1 MKRCFFLLL
10 VAVNVQ
16 AADLLQV
23 HRDAVNF
30 DATFTAARAQWMAS
44 QEKSPQGRAGLLPT
58 LGLSASTTHN
68 DSDSTSRSTGV
79 TTSTQYNSHS
89 WTVTL
94 TQPLFRW
101 QNWTAWKKGEL
112 AVVQAEAQFNTA
124 KQDLILRVAQSYF
137 DILLAEEV
145 LATTRAQQSA
155 IAQQLLSAKRN
166 FEVGTT
172 TVTDT
177 HEAQARFDLALAQ
190 ELAAQNDLTAKHQAL
205 AALTGKTSEP
215 LKSLRTGVK
224 LTAPQPDDMN
234 QWATRAEE
242 ANLTVHQARVSL
254 DIAEQEAETQRAGH
268 YPTLDLTA
276 THGKSGTGYS
286 SSSSSGSDSVS
297 STLGLTLTLPLYS
310 GGATVSK
317 TREAVALREKAL
329 ADLDHARRTAALSAR
344 QAWLGVTSGLAQVK
358 AFEAALASSQS
369 ALDSNKLGYE
379 VGVRINIDVLNAQS
393 QLFDTRQKLVKA
405 RLDSLMSQLKLKAA
419 AGCLTEEDV
428 VAVNAL
434 LEFQK

>member
-1 MKRCFFLLL
+1 MNPNPPFFLLL
-10 VAVNVQ
+10 LAFNVQ
-16 AADLLQV
+16 AADLLSV
-23 HRDAVNF
+23 HRDAVAF
-30 DATFTAARAQWMAS
+30 DATFAAARAQHRAS

-58 LGLSASTTHN
+58 VGLTAATTAN
-68 DSDSTSRSTGV
+68 DSDSTSRSTGT
-79 TTSTQYNSHS
+79 TTSTQYNNHS

-101 QNWTAWKKGEL
+101 QNWTTWKKGEL
-112 AVVQAEAQFNTA
+112 AVIQSEAQLSAA
-124 KQDLILRVAQSYF
+124 KQDLVLRVAQAYF
-137 DILLAEEV
+137 DILLAQEV
-145 LATTRAQQSA
+145 LATTRAQQAA
-155 IAQQLLSAKRN
+155 IAQQLESAKRN

-190 ELAAQNDLTAKHQAL
+190 ELAAQNDLTVKHQAL
-205 AALTGKTSEP
+205 AVLTGKMPDRLNP
-215 LKSLRTGVK
+215 LRPGSQ
-224 LTAPQPDDMN
+224 LTAPQPNDMAP
-234 QWATRAEE
+234 WAAMAEE
-242 ANLTVHQARVSL
+242 ANLTVRQARISL
-254 DIAEQEAETQRAGH
+254 DIADQEAEAQRAGH

-276 THGKSGTGYS
+276 THGRSGTGYS
-286 SSSSSGSDSVS
+286 SSSSTGSDSVS
-297 STLGLTLTLPLYS
+297 STLGVTLTLPIFS

-329 ADLDHARRTAALSAR
+329 ADLDVARRAAALAAR

-379 VGVRINIDVLNAQS
+379 VGVRINIDVLNAQG

-405 RLDSLMSQLKLKAA
+405 RLESLMSQLKLKAA
-419 AGCLTEEDV
+419 AGNLTEADV
-428 VAVNAL
+428 AAVNAL
-434 LEFQK
+434 LE